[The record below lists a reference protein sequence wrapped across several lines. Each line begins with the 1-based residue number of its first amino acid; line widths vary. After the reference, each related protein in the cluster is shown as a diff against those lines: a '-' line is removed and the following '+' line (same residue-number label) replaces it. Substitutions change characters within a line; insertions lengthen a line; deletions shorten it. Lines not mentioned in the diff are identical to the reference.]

1 MCPGLDCLS
10 FGLPIGNETREQDQQ
25 QYADQKVCQFKN
37 ANSGFMRGKSHLL
50 TSFAALRDHFGVSAK
65 APADSPELSACPH
78 LKKDLVKSTPRRA
91 KHHLTHTS
99 VERALMA
106 GTPEAT
112 ARWIKVH

>member
-1 MCPGLDCLS
+1 MKLDIKISNSMPIRKYVSSRMLIRGLCVLNLIS
-10 FGLPIGNETREQDQQ
+10 
-25 QYADQKVCQFKN
+25 
-37 ANSGFMRGKSHLL
+37 L

-78 LKKDLVKSTPRRA
+78 LKNDLVKRTPRRA

-99 VERALMA
+99 VESALMA

-112 ARWIKVH
+112 TRGIKVH